1 MNDKALTRWRRDEI
15 GFVFQSFN
23 LVPTLTAEENTT
35 LPISIAGK
43 KPDRA
48 WFDQVIATVDLGS
61 RLTHQPTEI
70 SGGQQQRVAVAR
82 ALVSRPSIVFA
93 DQPTGNPDSPSAA
106 AVLQRP
112 RRSDAQH
119 GQHHLQLTNST
130 VAAA

>member
-1 MNDKALTRWRRDEI
+1 MGPGGSGKSTLMHGCAALDRADSGSVQIGEHQLSGMNDKALTRLRRDEI

-61 RLTHQPTEI
+61 RRSEEH
-70 SGGQQQRVAVAR
+70 
-82 ALVSRPSIVFA
+82 PSE
-93 DQPTGNPDSPSAA
+93 
-106 AVLQRP
+106 LQ
-112 RRSDAQH
+112 
-119 GQHHLQLTNST
+119 
-130 VAAA
+130 